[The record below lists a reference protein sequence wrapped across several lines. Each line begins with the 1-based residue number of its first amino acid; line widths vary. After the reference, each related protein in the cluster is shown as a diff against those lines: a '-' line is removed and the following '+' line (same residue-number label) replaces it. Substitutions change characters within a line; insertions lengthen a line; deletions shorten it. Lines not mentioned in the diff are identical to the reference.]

1 MIRHTLLFVM
11 TMILSVSYG
20 YAQNHVIDTLETDR
34 AASISPDQ
42 LLKGRVS
49 GVYVQEDNGGLNAI
63 RNALIRGVN
72 SLHGSSA
79 PLWIIDGA
87 IMSSV
92 QDEQLEM
99 FWQDKFAGKTSDQCL
114 STMDGIN
121 LYDIESIEVL
131 KNVSATAIYGE
142 LGANGAIIIKTKR
155 QKEGNSIEVR
165 SNFGT
170 SFPGFINNN
179 SVAFS
184 SGNNRSDY
192 RMSVFFRGI
201 TSSPFHETNNFGG
214 AAFTLNTKAGS
225 RVDLGLSARV
235 SLGKQNST
243 IPEDWRTDYDDLCQN
258 IRTTDNFYFNLKII
272 EGLYWRNNL
281 SADYQVNSRNTWY
294 GLGTPFGKEVNKA
307 AGISVASKLFA
318 TVNSSFEYTVQQLV
332 NHKLSVSAGGQVYYS
347 DTKFNTLNGTNILI
361 SQLKALGFGYRESAD
376 DAALYRKCLPQFGLY
391 GKVSYAYK
399 KYAGLEL
406 LSRFDRTVRYE
417 DQWIWYP
424 SATAFVDF
432 KELFL
437 ADSRL
442 VSDLRLDVGY
452 GRAGNNR
459 YVPYYMFPK
468 YTDAHIPSFPR
479 DAEAFLDGWQNVISH
494 EFNVG
499 VHTGFLDGRVNV
511 SARWYSK
518 KTDDVL
524 TLFQFGQLDEKSQL
538 WKYTPR
544 FVSSEY
550 AGLVT
555 NDGVETDIDALILD
569 LQSFKWNLG
578 FNVAYNKTN
587 LNILF
592 PSVWGGLSTTFRFY
606 GVTVDAL
613 ADGAAGYADDRD
625 FLRLS
630 RLSVGYDIPLPKVK
644 WINGLNVYAVASNTA
659 SWTHYV
665 GTYPV
670 MKSIVF
676 GVKADF

>member
-1 MIRHTLLFVM
+1 M
-11 TMILSVSYG
+11 TMVLSVSYG
-20 YAQNHVIDTLETDR
+20 GYAQNLVIDTLETDK
-34 AASISPDQ
+34 ASSISPEQ

-49 GVYVQEDNGGLNAI
+49 GLFVQEDNGGLNAL

-92 QDEQLEM
+92 QGEQLDM
-99 FWQDKFAGKTSDQCL
+99 FWQDKFAGMSSDQSL
-114 STMDGIN
+114 STMDGLN

-155 QKEGNSIEVR
+155 QKEGNAVEVR

-179 SVAFS
+179 SVAFA

-192 RMSVFFRGI
+192 RLSVFFRGVA
-201 TSSPFHETNNFGG
+201 SSPLYETNNFGG

-225 RVDLGLSARV
+225 RVDMGLSARV
-235 SLGKQNST
+235 SIGNQNST
-243 IPEDWRTDYDDLCQN
+243 VPEDWRTDYDDQCQN
-258 IRTTDNFYFNLKII
+258 IRTTDNFYFNFKIF
-272 EGLYWRNNL
+272 EGLYWRSNL

-294 GLGTPFGKEVNKA
+294 GQGTPFGQAVNKA

-318 TVNSSFEYTVQQLV
+318 TAKTSLEYTVMQLV
-332 NHKLSVSAGGQVYYS
+332 DHKLSASAGGEVYYS

-361 SQLKALGFGYRESAD
+361 SQLKSLGFGYRESAD
-376 DAALYRKCLPQFGLY
+376 DAALYRKSLPQFGLY
-391 GKVSYAYK
+391 GKVSYVYK

-432 KELFL
+432 KELFF
-437 ADSRL
+437 ADGKL
-442 VSDLRLDVGY
+442 VSDLKLDVGY

-468 YTDAHIPSFPR
+468 YTDGEIPSFSR
-479 DAEAFLDGWQNVISH
+479 DAEAFLDGWQNVISQ
-494 EFNVG
+494 EYNAG
-499 VHTGFLDGRVNV
+499 VHAGFLEGRVNV
-511 SARWYSK
+511 SATWYSK
-518 KTDDVL
+518 RTDDVL
-524 TLFQFGQLDEKSQL
+524 TLFQFGQLDETSQL
-538 WKYTPR
+538 WKYAPR
-544 FVSSEY
+544 SAPSEY
-550 AGLVT
+550 SGVVT
-555 NDGVETDIDALILD
+555 NNGVEVDIDALVLNFKN
-569 LQSFKWNLG
+569 FKWNLG
-578 FNVAYNKTN
+578 VNAAYNKTN
-587 LNILF
+587 LNALF
-592 PSVWGGLSTTFRFY
+592 PSVWGGISTTFRFY

-613 ADGAAGYADDRD
+613 ADGAAGYEGDRD

-630 RLSVGYDIPLPKVK
+630 RVSVGYDIPLPKVK
-644 WINGLNVYAVASNTA
+644 WIKGLNIYAVASNTA

-670 MKSIVF
+670 MKSLVF